1 VSLRATLATLALSLA
16 AALAGTPLFLRVARR
31 WGLLDRPN
39 ARSAHRD
46 VTPRGGGLVV
56 LAAAALA
63 CAAFGPWPLTRAQAA
78 VIAGALL
85 MALVGLL
92 DDRLALSV
100 APKALLQ
107 LAVATGVVWAG
118 DVAFTR
124 APLPPPLDAPLGV
137 LAGVAT
143 VAWIVVVVNF
153 YNFLD
158 GIDGLAAVQG
168 VITGAGIALA
178 GWDGAASA
186 GGAAL
191 AGACLGFLF
200 FNWSP
205 ARVFL
210 GDTGSAL
217 LGFTF
222 AALPL
227 LASPAARAPAVFFAA
242 LSLWLFLADAA
253 WTLGRR
259 LVLGQDVLAAHRE
272 HVYQR
277 LVDRGL
283 AHADVALG
291 VGAGSALLTVLALLA
306 WRTSSAPL
314 GWSALAAGAV
324 LFALELLAL
333 RRRDGGKRA
342 TDTGGAGGASPR
354 PRADDSR
361 GRERLDDAQRAA
373 GATL

>member
-39 ARSAHRD
+39 PRSAHTS

-56 LAAAALA
+56 LCAAALA
-63 CAAFGPWPLTRAQAA
+63 FALFGPSPLSRAQAA

-85 MALVGLL
+85 MALVGLV
-92 DDRLALSV
+92 DDRLRLSV
-100 APKALLQ
+100 APKMLLQ
-107 LAVATGVVWAG
+107 VAVAAGVVWAADG
-118 DVAFTR
+118 ALAR
-124 APLPPPLDAPLGV
+124 LPLPPPLDVSLGTMGG
-137 LAGVAT
+137 LFA
-143 VAWIVVVVNF
+143 VAWLVAVVNF

-168 VITGAGIALA
+168 VVTGAGIALA

-186 GGAAL
+186 AGAAL

-227 LASPAARAPAVFFAA
+227 LAPGPARPAAVYFVA

-253 WTLGRR
+253 FTIARR
-259 LVLGQDVLAAHRE
+259 LALKQDVLAAHRE

-283 AHADVALG
+283 AHGGVALG

-306 WRTSSAPL
+306 WRTSSAAL
-314 GWSALAAGAV
+314 AWGALAAGAV
-324 LFALELLAL
+324 VFACELAVLH
-333 RRRDGGKRA
+333 RRDGGRHERP
-342 TDTGGAGGASPR
+342 PR
-354 PRADDSR
+354 RVPEVHL
-361 GRERLDDAQRAA
+361 G
-373 GATL
+373 